1 VQLDQQGSN
10 FFRLVEIMQRL
21 LAPGG
26 CPWDREQT
34 VETLRPFVIEEAFEV
49 VDAIDKKSPE
59 DLCEELGDLLLQIVF
74 QAEIARTNG
83 WFGLNDVI
91 DRICDKLI
99 YRHPHIFGDVEVKD
113 SRGVLLN
120 WEKLKAAEKAGNGGG
135 VLSGVPIALPAL
147 LRALRIGE
155 KASKIG
161 FDWPDAAGA
170 RAKVDEELGE
180 LDQTIETSDREGAQ
194 RELGDLLFSVAN
206 LARKLKLDPEAA
218 LRETLNRF
226 SERMQWVDQRLR
238 EEGKTY
244 ADKTPKELDTLWEA
258 AKEDQK

>member
-1 VQLDQQGSN
+1 
-10 FFRLVEIMQRL
+10 MQRL
-21 LAPGG
+21 LGPGG

-59 DLCEELGDLLLQIVF
+59 ALCEELGDLLLQIVF
-74 QAEIARTNG
+74 QAELARANG

-91 DRICDKLI
+91 DGICEKLV
-99 YRHPHIFGDVEVKD
+99 YRHPHIFGNATVKD
-113 SRGVLLN
+113 SRDVLLN
-120 WEKLKAAEKAGNGGG
+120 WEKLKAAEKAGSGGG

-161 FDWPDAAGA
+161 FDWPDASGA

-226 SERMQWVDQRLR
+226 TERMQWVDNRLHD
-238 EEGKTY
+238 EGKTY
-244 ADKTPKELDTLWEA
+244 TDKTPKELDTLWEA
-258 AKEDQK
+258 AKEDQKQRT

>member
-1 VQLDQQGSN
+1 VQTNQQGSN

-49 VDAIDKKSPE
+49 VDAIDKKAP
-59 DLCEELGDLLLQIVF
+59 DALCEELGDLLLQIVF
-74 QAEIARTNG
+74 QAELARANG

-91 DRICDKLI
+91 ERICDKLI
-99 YRHPHIFGDVEVKD
+99 YRHPHIFGDTKVAS
-113 SRGVLLN
+113 SRDVLLN
-120 WEKLKAAEKAGNGGG
+120 WEKLKAAEKGGDGGG

-155 KASKIG
+155 KASKVG

-170 RAKVDEELGE
+170 RAKVDEELDE
-180 LDQTIETSDREGAQ
+180 LDQAVKRGDPQGAQ
-194 RELGDLLFSVAN
+194 RELGDLLFSAAN

-226 SERMQWVDQRLR
+226 TERMRWIDERLAQL
-238 EEGKTY
+238 GKTY
-244 ADKTPKELDTLWEA
+244 DDMTPLELDRLWQEA
-258 AKEDQK
+258 KAHKG

>member
-1 VQLDQQGSN
+1 
-10 FFRLVEIMQRL
+10 
-21 LAPGG
+21 
-26 CPWDREQT
+26 

-59 DLCEELGDLLLQIVF
+59 ALCEELGDLLLQIVF
-74 QAEIARTNG
+74 QSEIARSNG
-83 WFGLNDVI
+83 WFGLNEVV

-99 YRHPHIFGDVEVKD
+99 FRHPHIFGDVKVKD
-113 SRGVLLN
+113 SRDVLLN
-120 WEKLKAAEKAGNGGG
+120 WEKLKAVEKAGNGGG

-147 LRALRIGE
+147 LRALRTGE

-170 RAKVDEELGE
+170 RAKIDEELGE
-180 LDQTIETSDREGAQ
+180 LDQTIETGDREGAH

-226 SERMQWVDQRLR
+226 TERMQWVDQRLHA
-238 EEGKTY
+238 EGKTY
-244 ADKTPKELDTLWEA
+244 TDKTPQELDNLWQA
-258 AKEDQK
+258 AKEDKK